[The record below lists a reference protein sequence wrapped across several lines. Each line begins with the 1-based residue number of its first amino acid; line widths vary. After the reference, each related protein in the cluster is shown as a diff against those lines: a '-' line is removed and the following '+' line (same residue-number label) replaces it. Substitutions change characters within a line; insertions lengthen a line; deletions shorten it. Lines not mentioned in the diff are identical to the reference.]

1 MSLAEIKVTVRQF
14 FDDVYNQSNLE
25 NLDNLL
31 TPDFVYHARGE
42 DVEGIENFK
51 KWISS
56 DRAAFPDMRFTMVDS
71 IAESGKVA
79 STFVVEGTHDKEF
92 RGIPAT
98 HKKFETVGMT
108 VFHFDGNKIKEA
120 WVVVDGLSAALQIGV
135 VKTVS
140 QS

>member
-1 MSLAEIKVTVRQF
+1 ML
-14 FDDVYNQSNLE
+14 
-25 NLDNLL
+25 
-31 TPDFVYHARGE
+31 HE

-79 STFVVEGTHDKEF
+79 STFVVEGTHEKEF

-120 WVVVDGLSAALQIGV
+120 WVVVDGLSAALQIGIV
-135 VKTVS
+135 RTV
-140 QS
+140 QK

>member
-1 MSLAEIKVTVRQF
+1 MSLVEIKVTVRQF
-14 FDDVYNQSNLE
+14 FDDVYNQR
-25 NLDNLL
+25 NLDSIDSLL
-31 TPDFVYHARGE
+31 TPGFVYHARGE

-56 DRAAFPDMRFTMVDS
+56 DRAAFPNMRFTMVDS

-79 STFVVEGTHDKEF
+79 STFVVEGTHEKEF

-98 HKKFETVGMT
+98 HKKFQTVGMI

-120 WVVVDGLSAALQIGV
+120 WIVVDGLSAALQIGIV
-135 VKTVS
+135 RRVQK
-140 QS
+140 